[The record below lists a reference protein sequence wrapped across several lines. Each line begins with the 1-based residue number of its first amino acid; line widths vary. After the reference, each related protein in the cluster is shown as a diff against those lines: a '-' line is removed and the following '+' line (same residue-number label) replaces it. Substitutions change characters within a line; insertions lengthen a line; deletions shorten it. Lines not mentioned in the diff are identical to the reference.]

1 MEFNAK
7 RISVISTRIQNYF
20 NIGMLWSY
28 VWGSHVSVLF
38 RIAEMIFR
46 KHLRRKMPESQTLK
60 VKIKH
65 TKFVP
70 KYSDVPLFHNIAHAI

>member
-1 MEFNAK
+1 MEFNAE

-60 VKIKH
+60 DTSNIQN
-65 TKFVP
+65 
-70 KYSDVPLFHNIAHAI
+70 LFQNTATSHFFTI

>member
-1 MEFNAK
+1 MEFNPE
-7 RISVISTRIQNYF
+7 RISVISSRIQNYF

-38 RIAEMIFR
+38 RIAEMIFM

-60 VKIKH
+60 D
-65 TKFVP
+65 T
-70 KYSDVPLFHNIAHAI
+70 SNTQNLFQNTATSHLFTI

>member
-1 MEFNAK
+1 MEFNAE

-38 RIAEMIFR
+38 RIVEMIFR

-60 VKIKH
+60 DTSNIQN
-65 TKFVP
+65 
-70 KYSDVPLFHNIAHAI
+70 LFQNTATSHFFTI

>member
-1 MEFNAK
+1 MEFNAE

-28 VWGSHVSVLF
+28 AWGSHVSVLF

-60 VKIKH
+60 DTSNIQN
-65 TKFVP
+65 
-70 KYSDVPLFHNIAHAI
+70 LFQNTATSHFFTI